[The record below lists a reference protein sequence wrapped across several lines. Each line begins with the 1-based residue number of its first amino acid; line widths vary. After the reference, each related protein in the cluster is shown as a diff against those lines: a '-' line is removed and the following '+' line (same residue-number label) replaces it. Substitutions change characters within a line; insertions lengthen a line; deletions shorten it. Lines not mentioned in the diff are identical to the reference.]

1 MLTLAMTNAT
11 QFLSGSRL
19 RAGLNDRPH
28 AMVRIH
34 PANGVGALIEL
45 AEGILTIG
53 RDADCDV
60 HLPDDSV
67 SRRHAQ
73 FDMTGDDCVVEDLG
87 STNGV
92 YVNDRRV
99 KRQRLLPGDR
109 IRFGNQIFRF
119 LGGDHIETEYFETV
133 YRMMT
138 TDGLTQAHNKRFL
151 LEMLER
157 ELSRT
162 RRMEHP
168 LSLIM
173 IDVDHF
179 KSVNDKH
186 GHLAGDEVL
195 CELCR
200 RARTILRAGDV
211 LARFGGEEFTLVLPE
226 TSAAEAVL
234 VAERLRVEVAE
245 TPFDTERVAIPV
257 TISLGISSTT
267 GADHI
272 TVDELLANADALLY
286 TAKQSG
292 RNRVCA

>member
-1 MLTLAMTNAT
+1 MLTLSMTNAT

-19 RAGLNDRPH
+19 SAGLNDRPQ

-34 PANGVGALIEL
+34 PASGVGELVELID
-45 AEGILTIG
+45 GCLTIG
-53 RDADCDV
+53 RDADCDI

-99 KRQRLLPGDR
+99 KRQSLLPGDR
-109 IRFGNQIFRF
+109 VRFGNQIFRF
-119 LGGDHIETEYFETV
+119 LGGDHIETEYFETA

-226 TSAAEAVL
+226 TAIAEATIVG
-234 VAERLRVEVAE
+234 ERLRAEVAE
-245 TPFDTERVAIPV
+245 TPFATELVAIPV

-267 GADHI
+267 GADHV
-272 TVDELLANADALLY
+272 TVDDLLSRADALLY
-286 TAKQSG
+286 NAKQSG
-292 RNRVCA
+292 RNRLCF